1 MEVKVG
7 KYTFVIT
14 ENIESWNGITT
25 NINYKIGG
33 NIRDCG
39 KPSFVNYVPLKG
51 ITPFTPLHI

>member
-14 ENIESWNGITT
+14 KNIESWNGITT

-39 KPSFVNYVPLKG
+39 KPSFVNKG
-51 ITPFTPLHI
+51 TTFR

>member
-25 NINYKIGG
+25 NI
-33 NIRDCG
+33 
-39 KPSFVNYVPLKG
+39 
-51 ITPFTPLHI
+51 TPLRIYNAQRLPTFALIIRR

>member
-25 NINYKIGG
+25 NITPTEKKNVKISA
-33 NIRDCG
+33 G
-39 KPSFVNYVPLKG
+39 KDFCR
-51 ITPFTPLHI
+51 